1 MTRRLAAATCAAML
15 LLAGCVPASPDV
27 DTFDDKAMRTAGAA
41 VSELRTV
48 ERLLS
53 GLHAGRMLRPAAQAQ
68 LRHSED
74 GLGTAAKAFTELN
87 PPPARDGR
95 ADRLG
100 ALLDDAES
108 LVSDARTAVERE
120 AVGDYPDLAK
130 QMEGLATKLEALE
143 RRAS

>member
-1 MTRRLAAATCAAML
+1 MIRPRAAAML
-15 LLAGCVPASPDV
+15 AAVLLAGCVPASPDV

-41 VSELRTV
+41 VSDVRTV

-53 GLHAGRMLRPAAQAQ
+53 LLHDGRMPRPTVVAQ

-87 PPPARDGR
+87 PPPPRDGC

-100 ALLDDAES
+100 ALLDEAET
-108 LVSDARTAVERE
+108 LVADARVAVERQ

-130 QMEGLATKLEALE
+130 QLEALAKDLEALE

>member
-1 MTRRLAAATCAAML
+1 MTRRLAAALVAAVL

-41 VSELRTV
+41 VSEVRTV

-53 GLHAGRMLRPAAQAQ
+53 LLHGGRMLRAAAVAQ

-100 ALLDDAES
+100 ALLDDAET
-108 LVSDARTAVERE
+108 LVADARVAVERR
-120 AVGDYPDLAK
+120 AAGDYPDLAK
-130 QMEGLATKLEALE
+130 QLEALAMKLEALE